1 MSYVEGIYEFSK
13 RNKEKLA
20 RSLHSLTHSLTHYKQ
35 LLIVAILLTFAGCI
49 GKNNIEVTLKNPK
62 KITTE
67 SLNITVSNVQVVN
80 HQIIITGTNLT
91 AVSNFKVKEG
101 STSNNLQI
109 ESQTSTSIVAN
120 TISNVTFAAGRVF
133 DFILSSANAS
143 ATFNVNFSLCDSTL
157 GGMGFNCSITPNDK
171 EVLAY
176 DAVSGKWKPRAVNG
190 LSYQG
195 TWDAS
200 GAAPASATAGDY
212 YIVSVAGAGYA
223 VGDWSV
229 CRGGATYDKISNSN
243 TITNVFG
250 RTGAVVA
257 TKGDYTLTKM
267 ADVDLTTT
275 PPSTGEVLKYDGTNW
290 VPGTVAAGGGG
301 TVTTVSGT
309 APISVS
315 NGSST
320 PVISIPAASAGANGY
335 LSSSDW
341 TIFNGKQAAIA
352 AGAGGVLDYYRG
364 DKTFQTLNTTVV
376 PEGTNQYYTN
386 ARVLGLAI
394 TGFDN
399 TLAGQIAGTDN
410 IVQAFG
416 KAQKQIN
423 TLTAGGSGYVAT
435 AGGSTL
441 AGTTTLSGVIDATV
455 TGDVRVGTPFG
466 ATSAISKG
474 YADAADLLKVNKSG
488 DSMSGDLALDTKL
501 RFKDSTVN
509 YVELKAPTTV
519 TAYTLTLPGAK
530 ASVAGQVLTS
540 DTSGILS
547 WTTPSTT
554 AAPSGSAGG
563 DLSGTYPNPTVSQVN
578 GVTAA
583 NIGAGATL
591 ANAATNLNTAST
603 IVKRDA
609 SGNFTAG
616 TITATL
622 TGNATNVTG
631 VVAIANGG
639 TGAIT
644 APLARTALGLGTV
657 SVLNTGAAAGD
668 IPLLG
673 TGGISGSNLCKGDG
687 AGAVICTAT
696 TSAQLANA
704 LSDETGSGLA
714 VFGTSPTF
722 STNITVPL
730 IVGGTTTTSTLTY
743 KTTTAAGAAGADHIF
758 QVGNNGA
765 TEAMRILNNGNV
777 GIGTNNPG
785 ATLHISGA
793 SGTTLKIVDTNQ
805 GNGKVLTS
813 DANGVATWQAPA
825 ASGTVTNVTG
835 TAPIVSSGGNTP
847 AISIPAATTTVSGYL
862 TTADWNTFN
871 GKEPGITA
879 QATTKVFRGD
889 KTFVTL
895 DTSIV
900 PENGN
905 LYYTDVRALAAPI
918 TAPTLTNSSIATS
931 DTIQIALGKLQAQF
945 NNVLNIALTSLSTAT
960 SSAITAADSILVA
973 LGKLQAQITSTNAS
987 YVAKAGGSTLAG
999 TTTLTGTIA
1008 VSTGLGRITIVDAP
1022 AIATDVANKAYVDS
1036 AISSPSV
1043 TCPTGYVLVPANT
1056 TYFSKQ
1062 FCVMKYAASND
1073 GYGTAVSVATGAPW
1087 VSIDRPTSRSAC
1099 QALGQGYDMIS
1110 NDQWQ
1115 VVARNIAGVAVNWST
1130 GTVASGELNRGHSD
1144 NAPASALTPSADD
1157 VSGNCSGT
1165 GQTCSSTVWDSQ
1177 RRTHVLSNGNMIW
1190 DFSGNVWQWVT
1201 NNNTVVN
1208 GADGYI
1214 STMSAADIRQTRYGA
1229 LSSTICA
1236 TPGATPYCGMGYGY
1250 FNYSAGA
1257 VLRGGAWNSG
1267 VLAGVFAAYLGYAPT
1282 VSNTG
1287 VGFRCVFVP

>member
-1 MSYVEGIYEFSK
+1 MNSARGIKKSWQDHC
-13 RNKEKLA
+13 N
-20 RSLHSLTHSLTHYKQ
+20 HSLTHSLTHYKQ

-62 KITTE
+62 KTTTE
-67 SLNITVSNVQVVN
+67 SLNITVSNVQVIN

-171 EVLAY
+171 EVLAF
-176 DAVSGKWKPRAVNG
+176 DTVSGKWKPRAVNG

-200 GAAPASATAGDY
+200 GAAPASTTAGDY

-250 RTGAVVA
+250 RTGAVAA

-267 ADVDLTTT
+267 ADVDLITT

-320 PVISIPAASAGANGY
+320 PV
-335 LSSSDW
+335 
-341 TIFNGKQAAIA
+341 
-352 AGAGGVLDYYRG
+352 
-364 DKTFQTLNTTVV
+364 
-376 PEGTNQYYTN
+376 
-386 ARVLGLAI
+386 
-394 TGFDN
+394 
-399 TLAGQIAGTDN
+399 
-410 IVQAFG
+410 
-416 KAQKQIN
+416 
-423 TLTAGGSGYVAT
+423 
-435 AGGSTL
+435 
-441 AGTTTLSGVIDATV
+441 
-455 TGDVRVGTPFG
+455 
-466 ATSAISKG
+466 
-474 YADAADLLKVNKSG
+474 
-488 DSMSGDLALDTKL
+488 
-501 RFKDSTVN
+501 
-509 YVELKAPTTV
+509 
-519 TAYTLTLPGAK
+519 
-530 ASVAGQVLTS
+530 
-540 DTSGILS
+540 
-547 WTTPSTT
+547 
-554 AAPSGSAGG
+554 
-563 DLSGTYPNPTVSQVN
+563 
-578 GVTAA
+578 
-583 NIGAGATL
+583 
-591 ANAATNLNTAST
+591 
-603 IVKRDA
+603 
-609 SGNFTAG
+609 
-616 TITATL
+616 
-622 TGNATNVTG
+622 
-631 VVAIANGG
+631 
-639 TGAIT
+639 
-644 APLARTALGLGTV
+644 
-657 SVLNTGAAAGD
+657 
-668 IPLLG
+668 
-673 TGGISGSNLCKGDG
+673 
-687 AGAVICTAT
+687 
-696 TSAQLANA
+696 
-704 LSDETGSGLA
+704 
-714 VFGTSPTF
+714 
-722 STNITVPL
+722 
-730 IVGGTTTTSTLTY
+730 
-743 KTTTAAGAAGADHIF
+743 
-758 QVGNNGA
+758 
-765 TEAMRILNNGNV
+765 
-777 GIGTNNPG
+777 
-785 ATLHISGA
+785 
-793 SGTTLKIVDTNQ
+793 
-805 GNGKVLTS
+805 
-813 DANGVATWQAPA
+813 
-825 ASGTVTNVTG
+825 
-835 TAPIVSSGGNTP
+835 
-847 AISIPAATTTVSGYL
+847 ISIPAATTTVSGYL

-1130 GTVASGELNRGHSD
+1130 GTVASGQLSNGHSD

-1157 VSGNCSGT
+1157 VAGNCSGT

-1177 RRTHVLSNGNMIW
+1177 RRTNVLSNGNMIW
-1190 DFSGNVWQWVT
+1190 DFTGNVWQWVT

-1236 TPGATPYCGMGYGY
+1236 TPGATPYCGMGIGY

-1257 VLRGGAWNSG
+1257 VRRGGGWGNG
-1267 VLAGVFAAYLGYAPT
+1267 VNAGVFAASLSAAPT
-1282 VSNTG
+1282 TSYTN